1 MALRRDSKKVSQQL
15 NTKTQIPRARVRLRV
30 VLVLVLVLKLKLNP
44 DRRMDGWTGGHDEVS
59 VAQSNEIPM

>member
-30 VLVLVLVLKLKLNP
+30 VLVLVLKLKLNP